1 VSLGENAR
9 VIPAKLY
16 DYFAARRPIL
26 AITDQAE
33 PARLVTGAGAG
44 LVAPPAD
51 PERIAAA
58 LSDLRRVAS
67 GPDRGAVPEA
77 AVAPFA
83 AAVQAER
90 FAAVLD
96 EVAT

>member
-1 VSLGENAR
+1 VSLGEKAR
-9 VIPAKLY
+9 VIPAKLF

-44 LVAPPAD
+44 LVAPPED

-58 LSDLRRVAS
+58 LVDLRKVAS
-67 GPDRGAVPEA
+67 GPDRGDVPKA
-77 AVAPFA
+77 AVAPFTA
-83 AAVQAER
+83 SVQAEQ
-90 FAAVLD
+90 FAAVLN